1 MVYLKC
7 KIRFLYGFLTWKLFL
22 WQRSGNMSG
31 FFTKNSMVASLFNNT
46 TSANYGIYNSLSEY
60 NNIRSGNYYKLT
72 KKYYSGDI
80 DTGEVNSKRVNR
92 TEYDYKNGDYKINLL
107 EKEENKVSSST
118 STSKTEAEAIANVQK
133 GSKNMKAVAEDLY
146 TKGKDSLFKE
156 DDYDKNEVYEAV
168 SSFVKGYNDLVTTAG
183 KTDSKTIAN
192 SVDSMTNI
200 TKANE
205 KALAEIGI
213 KITDDNKL
221 TIDPVAFK
229 NANTDNVRTIFNG
242 NGSYGYQVGVSATM
256 IDFAAQ
262 NEALKANTYT
272 GFGTFS
278 YNYNSGSM
286 FNYGL

>member
-1 MVYLKC
+1 
-7 KIRFLYGFLTWKLFL
+7 
-22 WQRSGNMSG
+22 MSG

-46 TSANYGIYNSLSEY
+46 TSSNFGIYNSLSEY

-80 DTGEVNSKRVNR
+80 DNGEVSSKRVNR
-92 TEYDYKNGDYKINLL
+92 TEYDYKNGDYKVNLL
-107 EKEENKVSSST
+107 EKEEKKASSAST
-118 STSKTEAEAIANVQK
+118 STSKTEAEAIANIQK
-133 GSKNMKAVAEDLY
+133 SSKNMKAAAEDLY
-146 TKGKDSLFKE
+146 TNGKDSLFKE
-156 DDYDKNEVYEAV
+156 DEYDKNAVYEAA
-168 SSFVKGYNDLVTTAG
+168 SSFVKGYNDMITAAW

-192 SVDSMTNI
+192 AVDSMTNI

-205 KALAEIGI
+205 KALAEVGI
-213 KITDDNKL
+213 KVGEDNKL

-229 NANTDNVRTIFNG
+229 NANTDNVKTLFNG
-242 NGSYGYQVGVSATM
+242 NGSYGYQVGVSSTM

-272 GFGTFS
+272 GYGTFS
-278 YNYNSGSM
+278 YNYTSGGM